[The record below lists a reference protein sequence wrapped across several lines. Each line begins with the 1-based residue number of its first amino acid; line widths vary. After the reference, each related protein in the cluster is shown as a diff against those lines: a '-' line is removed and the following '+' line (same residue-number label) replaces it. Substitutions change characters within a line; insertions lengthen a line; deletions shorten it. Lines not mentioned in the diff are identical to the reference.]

1 MNPTPSTMNQRIA
14 GALSLP
20 SGQVAAALSLFDDG
34 ATIPFVARYRKER
47 TGDLDEVQL
56 RAIQETQRGF
66 LELDSRRKT
75 IEDAIREQGKLTP
88 ALVAALAACT
98 RKSELED
105 LYQPYKVRRK
115 TRADVA
121 REQGLHALA
130 ELILTQP
137 RTGNVWHEASRYRN
151 PTRGVA
157 DAEAALAGA
166 RDIVAEDL
174 ANDPG
179 RRRDVRRMVGQHG
192 LVRSTAKKGQDA
204 SNFRDYVDFQELASR
219 IPSHRYL
226 AVCRGEAEGV
236 LAVKVRPDVEQTVA
250 QVLRTVR
257 HFPGSPSA
265 EQLTLA
271 VEDATKRLL
280 LPAGERAVRGVLKTE
295 SDSEAIGVF
304 AKNLEALLLAPPLGP
319 KPVLGIDPGIR
330 TGCKCAMVSST
341 GALVDYQTL
350 FLVGRGDKDVGALV
364 AMLRRH
370 APAAVAV
377 GNGTG
382 GREAEARVREA
393 ARQLDFEVQVVS
405 VNESGASVYSASE
418 LAGNELPDVDLTVR
432 GAVSIGRR
440 LQDPLAELVK
450 VEPKAIGVGQY
461 QHDVDQSKLERQ
473 LGAVVESC
481 VNRVGVDLNTASPA
495 LLGHVAGLGPK
506 LSQAIVAHRE
516 ANGSYRSRSELA
528 KVPKLGKKTFEQ
540 CAGFLRIRGGT
551 DPLDNSAVHPERYPL
566 VKRMARDLGV
576 PVSELVGSSRARQIQ
591 LSRYTDETTGLST
604 LEDIVAE
611 LEKPGRDPR
620 MAFKTAKFNDAIH
633 EVSDLVV
640 GMVLEGVVTNV
651 TNFGA
656 FVDIGVHQDGLVHI
670 SELSNTFVRDPHT
683 VAHAGQVLQVK
694 VLAIDEKRNR
704 ISLSAKQAW
713 IG

>member
-1 MNPTPSTMNQRIA
+1 MKPLHLRIA
-14 GALSLP
+14 EALSLP
-20 SGQVAAALSLFDDG
+20 QNKVAASLSLFDEG
-34 ATIPFVARYRKER
+34 ATIPFAARYRKEK

-56 RAIQETQRGF
+56 RAIAEQQQAL
-66 LELDSRRKT
+66 LELDARRDSIVET
-75 IEDAIREQGKLTP
+75 IREQGKLTP
-88 ALVAALAACT
+88 ALAAALAACT

-105 LYQPYKVRRK
+105 LYQPYKKRRK

-121 REQGLHALA
+121 REQGLQPLA
-130 ELILTQP
+130 ELILSQP
-137 RTGNVWHEASRYRN
+137 RGGNVWHEARRYRN
-151 PTRGVA
+151 PAKGVE
-157 DAEAALAGA
+157 DEEAALKGA
-166 RDIVAEDL
+166 RDIIAEDL

-179 RRRDVRRMVGQHG
+179 RRRDVRRTVGQHG
-192 LVRSTAKKGQDA
+192 IVSSKAKKGKDTA
-204 SNFRDYVDFQELASR
+204 KFRDYVDFHERAAR

-236 LAVKVRPDVEQTVA
+236 LAVKVRPDVDHTVA

-257 HFPGSPSA
+257 HYPGSPFGP
-265 EQLTLA
+265 QLAMA

-280 LPAGERAVRGVLKTE
+280 LPAGERAVRGVLKGE
-295 SDSEAIGVF
+295 ADDEAIGVF
-304 AKNLEALLLAPPLGP
+304 AKNLEALLLAAPLGSHA
-319 KPVLGIDPGIR
+319 VLGIDPGIR
-330 TGCKCAMVSST
+330 TGCKCAMVSDT

-350 FLVGRGDKDVGALV
+350 FLVGRGDKDVPRLV
-364 AMLRRH
+364 AMLRKHR
-370 APAAVAV
+370 PRAVAV

-393 ARQLDFEVQVVS
+393 AREVDPSIHVVS

-418 LAGNELPDVDLTVR
+418 LAGRELPDVDLTVR

-450 VEPKAIGVGQY
+450 VDPKSIGVGQY
-461 QHDVDQSKLERQ
+461 QHDVDQGKLEKR

-506 LSQAIVAHRE
+506 LSEAVVAYRE
-516 ANGSYRSRSELA
+516 AHGSYRSRSELL

-540 CAGFLRIRGGT
+540 CAGFLRIRGGA
-551 DPLDNSAVHPERYPL
+551 DPLDNSAVHPERYRL
-566 VKRMARDLGV
+566 VKRIATDLGV
-576 PVSELVGSSRARQIQ
+576 GLTELVGSSRARQIR
-591 LSRYTDETTGLST
+591 LERYVDDETGMST
-604 LEDIVAE
+604 LRDIVTE

-620 MAFKTAKFNDAIH
+620 EAFATAKFNEAIH
-633 EVSDLVV
+633 EVTDLTP
-640 GMVLEGVVTNV
+640 GMILEGVVTNV

-670 SELSNTFVRDPHT
+670 SQLANTYVSDPHA
-683 VAHAGQVLQVK
+683 VVRAGQVLRVK
-694 VLAIDEKRNR
+694 VLSIDLQRKR
-704 ISLSAKQAW
+704 ISLSAKEL
-713 IG
+713 